1 MEAGTAQVGRRLGAS
16 RGAGRTQRALQ
27 ADQYEAAQELREKIA
42 EIDREDS
49 FSLSS
54 PSPSPCPSP
63 LRLPPIPLSAQR
75 ALQADQYEAAQEL
88 REKIAEID
96 RETVSPFPPLPPSPC
111 PSPLRLPPIP
121 LSAQRALQADQY
133 EAAQELREKIAE
145 IDRETAR
152 QRDAKAAISFASAAP
167 PSPIPCANHA
177 AAPTAAPSA
186 APSAVPSAALS
197 AAPASFYAITF
208 PHPYFSACPLCREEL
223 QQAAYG
229 GKTGEGEGEV
239 KAVRCRFQ
247 LGQRVQHCR
256 HAYDAVVVGVDP
268 VCCES
273 AEWMA
278 AADVAGLPRG
288 PCQPFYQVLLDSAEG
303 GSFPVA
309 YVAEDQ
315 LILPSEPTT

>member
-42 EIDREDS
+42 EIDRE
-49 FSLSS
+49 
-54 PSPSPCPSP
+54 
-63 LRLPPIPLSAQR
+63 
-75 ALQADQYEAAQEL
+75 
-88 REKIAEID
+88 
-96 RETVSPFPPLPPSPC
+96 T
-111 PSPLRLPPIP
+111 
-121 LSAQRALQADQY
+121 RALQADQY

-256 HAYDAVVVGVDP
+256 HAYTAVVGGVDSLLYRRGGGRGSP
-268 VCCES
+268 VLR
-273 AEWMA
+273 
-278 AADVAGLPRG
+278 AGHRELVRSIP
-288 PCQPFYQVLLDSAEG
+288 LS
-303 GSFPVA
+303 
-309 YVAEDQ
+309 
-315 LILPSEPTT
+315 